1 MKNFQDLVQEAL
13 KKVPEVDI
21 YQLKDKIESNKQIKL
36 IDIREDREWVSG
48 RIPSAFHIGRGV
60 LEKGIFE
67 VANSDDEIILILSNM
82 VKQRKQ
88 SIIQYEEGGRIELA
102 EREREEIKI
111 IQEFLP
117 NQLTNEEIQTEISK
131 IIDAEEQLS
140 IKDMGKIMGELKNK
154 FSGRMDFGKASE
166 IVKALLK

>member
-1 MKNFQDLVQEAL
+1 MRSELDDNLKEAIKSQEKQRIATL
-13 KKVPEVDI
+13 RLINAAIKDRDI
-21 YQLKDKIESNKQIKL
+21 AVRSEENT
-36 IDIREDREWVSG
+36 E
-48 RIPSAFHIGRGV
+48 GV
-60 LEKGIFE
+60 
-67 VANSDDEIILILSNM
+67 SDDEIILILSNM

-117 NQLTNEEIQTEISK
+117 NQLTNEEIQAEISK
-131 IIDAEEQLS
+131 IIDAEDQLS

>member
-1 MKNFQDLVQEAL
+1 MRSELDENLKEAIKSQEKQRVATL
-13 KKVPEVDI
+13 RLINAAIKDRDI
-21 YQLKDKIESNKQIKL
+21 AVRSEENT
-36 IDIREDREWVSG
+36 E
-48 RIPSAFHIGRGV
+48 GV
-60 LEKGIFE
+60 
-67 VANSDDEIILILSNM
+67 SDDEIILILSNM

-117 NQLTNEEIQTEISK
+117 IQLTSEEIKIEVSK
-131 IIDAEEQLS
+131 IIDAEDTLS

>member
-1 MKNFQDLVQEAL
+1 MRSELDENLKEAIKSQEKQRVATL
-13 KKVPEVDI
+13 RLINAAIKDRDI
-21 YQLKDKIESNKQIKL
+21 AVRSEENT
-36 IDIREDREWVSG
+36 E
-48 RIPSAFHIGRGV
+48 GV
-60 LEKGIFE
+60 
-67 VANSDDEIILILSNM
+67 SDDEIILILSNM

-117 NQLTNEEIQTEISK
+117 NQLTNEEIQAEISK
-131 IIDAEEQLS
+131 IIDAEDQLS
-140 IKDMGKIMGELKNK
+140 IKDMGKIMGELKNR

-166 IVKALLK
+166 IVKALLR

>member
-1 MKNFQDLVQEAL
+1 MRSELDANLKEAIKSQEKQRVATL
-13 KKVPEVDI
+13 RLINAAIKDRDI
-21 YQLKDKIESNKQIKL
+21 AVRSEENT
-36 IDIREDREWVSG
+36 EGVSD
-48 RIPSAFHIGRGV
+48 A
-60 LEKGIFE
+60 
-67 VANSDDEIILILSNM
+67 EIILILSNM

-117 NQLTNEEIQTEISK
+117 NQLTDEEIHIEISK
-131 IIDAEEQLS
+131 IIDAQEQLT
-140 IKDMGKIMGELKNK
+140 IKDMGKIMSDLKEK
-154 FSGRMDFGKASE
+154 FSGRMDFGKASG

>member
-1 MKNFQDLVQEAL
+1 MRSELDENLKEAIKSQEKQRVATL
-13 KKVPEVDI
+13 RLINAAIKDRDI
-21 YQLKDKIESNKQIKL
+21 AVRSEENT
-36 IDIREDREWVSG
+36 E
-48 RIPSAFHIGRGV
+48 GV
-60 LEKGIFE
+60 
-67 VANSDDEIILILSNM
+67 SDDEIILILSNM

-117 NQLTNEEIQTEISK
+117 NQLTNDEIQAEISK

-140 IKDMGKIMGELKNK
+140 IKDMGKIMGELKNR

>member
-1 MKNFQDLVQEAL
+1 MRSELDANLKEAIKSQEKQRVATL
-13 KKVPEVDI
+13 RLINAAIKDRDI
-21 YQLKDKIESNKQIKL
+21 AVRSEENT
-36 IDIREDREWVSG
+36 EGVSD
-48 RIPSAFHIGRGV
+48 A
-60 LEKGIFE
+60 
-67 VANSDDEIILILSNM
+67 EIILILSNM

-117 NQLTNEEIQTEISK
+117 NQLTDEEIHIEISK
-131 IIDAEEQLS
+131 LIDAQEQLT
-140 IKDMGKIMGELKNK
+140 IKDMGKIMSDLKEK
-154 FSGRMDFGKASE
+154 FSGRMDFGKASA

>member
-1 MKNFQDLVQEAL
+1 MRSELDANLKEAIKSQEKQRVATL
-13 KKVPEVDI
+13 RLINAAIKDRDI
-21 YQLKDKIESNKQIKL
+21 AVRSEENT
-36 IDIREDREWVSG
+36 EGVSD
-48 RIPSAFHIGRGV
+48 A
-60 LEKGIFE
+60 
-67 VANSDDEIILILSNM
+67 EIILILSNM

-117 NQLTNEEIQTEISK
+117 NQLTDEEIHKEISK
-131 IIDAEEQLS
+131 IIDSHEQLT
-140 IKDMGKIMGELKNK
+140 IKDMGKIMGELKEK
-154 FSGRMDFGKASE
+154 YSGRMDFGKASG

>member
-1 MKNFQDLVQEAL
+1 MRSELDENLKEAIKSQEKQRVATL
-13 KKVPEVDI
+13 RLINAAIKDRDI
-21 YQLKDKIESNKQIKL
+21 AVRSEENT
-36 IDIREDREWVSG
+36 E
-48 RIPSAFHIGRGV
+48 GV
-60 LEKGIFE
+60 
-67 VANSDDEIILILSNM
+67 SDDEIILILSNM

-140 IKDMGKIMGELKNK
+140 IKDMGKIMGELKNR

>member
-1 MKNFQDLVQEAL
+1 MDKSYYFIGKEVVMRSLLDTNLKEAMKSQEKQRLATL
-13 KKVPEVDI
+13 RLINAAIKDRDI
-21 YQLKDKIESNKQIKL
+21 AVRSEENT
-36 IDIREDREWVSG
+36 EGVSD
-48 RIPSAFHIGRGV
+48 
-60 LEKGIFE
+60 
-67 VANSDDEIILILSNM
+67 NEIILILSNM

-111 IQEFLP
+111 IEEFLP
-117 NQLTNEEIQTEISK
+117 NQLSEQEIKEEITK
-131 IIDAEEQLS
+131 IIESKDKLS
-140 IKDMGKIMGELKNK
+140 IKDMGKIMGELKTN

>member
-1 MKNFQDLVQEAL
+1 MRSELDENLKEAIKSQEKQRVATL
-13 KKVPEVDI
+13 RLINAAIKDRDI
-21 YQLKDKIESNKQIKL
+21 AVRSEENT
-36 IDIREDREWVSG
+36 E
-48 RIPSAFHIGRGV
+48 GV
-60 LEKGIFE
+60 
-67 VANSDDEIILILSNM
+67 SDDEIILILSNM

-117 NQLTNEEIQTEISK
+117 NQLTNEEIQAEISK
-131 IIDAEEQLS
+131 IIDAEDQLS
-140 IKDMGKIMGELKNK
+140 IKDMGKIMGALKNR

>member
-1 MKNFQDLVQEAL
+1 MRSELDANLKEAIKSQEKQRVATL
-13 KKVPEVDI
+13 RLINAAIKDRDI
-21 YQLKDKIESNKQIKL
+21 AVRSEENT
-36 IDIREDREWVSG
+36 EGVSD
-48 RIPSAFHIGRGV
+48 A
-60 LEKGIFE
+60 
-67 VANSDDEIILILSNM
+67 EIILILSNM

-117 NQLTNEEIQTEISK
+117 NQLTDEEIHIEISRL
-131 IIDAEEQLS
+131 IDTQEQLT
-140 IKDMGKIMGELKNK
+140 IKDMGKIMSELKEK
-154 FSGRMDFGKASE
+154 FSGRMDFGKASG

>member
-1 MKNFQDLVQEAL
+1 MRSELDENLKEAIKSQEKQRVATL
-13 KKVPEVDI
+13 RLINAAIKDRDI
-21 YQLKDKIESNKQIKL
+21 AVRSEENTK
-36 IDIREDREWVSG
+36 
-48 RIPSAFHIGRGV
+48 GV
-60 LEKGIFE
+60 
-67 VANSDDEIILILSNM
+67 SDDEIILILSNM

-140 IKDMGKIMGELKNK
+140 IKDMGKIMGELKNR

>member
-1 MKNFQDLVQEAL
+1 MRSELNENLKEAIKSQEKQRVATL
-13 KKVPEVDI
+13 RLINAAIKDRDI
-21 YQLKDKIESNKQIKL
+21 AVRSEENT
-36 IDIREDREWVSG
+36 EGVS
-48 RIPSAFHIGRGV
+48 
-60 LEKGIFE
+60 
-67 VANSDDEIILILSNM
+67 DTEIILILSNM

-117 NQLTNEEIQTEISK
+117 NQLTDEEIQIEISK
-131 IIDAEEQLS
+131 IIDANDQLS
-140 IKDMGKIMGELKNK
+140 IKDIGKIMSELKSK
-154 FSGRMDFGKASE
+154 FSGRMDFGKASG

>member
-1 MKNFQDLVQEAL
+1 MRSLLDTNLKEAIRSQEKQRLATL
-13 KKVPEVDI
+13 RLINAAVKDRDI
-21 YQLKDKIESNKQIKL
+21 AVRSEENT
-36 IDIREDREWVSG
+36 EGVSD
-48 RIPSAFHIGRGV
+48 S
-60 LEKGIFE
+60 
-67 VANSDDEIILILSNM
+67 EIILILSNM

-111 IQEFLP
+111 IEEFLP
-117 NQLTNEEIQTEISK
+117 DQLNEKEIREEILK
-131 IIDAEEQLS
+131 IIESKDELS
-140 IKDMGKIMGELKNK
+140 IKDMGKIMGELKTN

>member
-1 MKNFQDLVQEAL
+1 MRSELDENLKEAIKSQEKQRIATL
-13 KKVPEVDI
+13 RLIKAAIKDRDI
-21 YQLKDKIESNKQIKL
+21 AVRSEENT
-36 IDIREDREWVSG
+36 E
-48 RIPSAFHIGRGV
+48 GV
-60 LEKGIFE
+60 
-67 VANSDDEIILILSNM
+67 SDDEIILILSNM

-117 NQLTNEEIQTEISK
+117 NQLTNEEIEFEISK
-131 IIDAEEQLS
+131 IIDAEDQLS
-140 IKDMGKIMGELKNK
+140 IKDMGKIMGQLKSR

>member
-1 MKNFQDLVQEAL
+1 MLSHRSYYFEIRLFLYRKEVVIRSLLDINLREAIKSQEKQRLATL
-13 KKVPEVDI
+13 RLINAAIKDRDI
-21 YQLKDKIESNKQIKL
+21 AVRSEENT
-36 IDIREDREWVSG
+36 EGVSD
-48 RIPSAFHIGRGV
+48 S
-60 LEKGIFE
+60 
-67 VANSDDEIILILSNM
+67 EIILILSNM

-111 IQEFLP
+111 IEEFLP
-117 NQLTNEEIQTEISK
+117 NQLSEKEIREEVLK
-131 IIDAEEQLS
+131 IIESKDNLS
-140 IKDMGKIMGELKNK
+140 IKDMGKIMGELKTN

>member
-1 MKNFQDLVQEAL
+1 MRSKLDVNLKEAIKSQEKRRVATL
-13 KKVPEVDI
+13 RLINAAIKDRDI
-21 YQLKDKIESNKQIKL
+21 AVRSEENT
-36 IDIREDREWVSG
+36 E
-48 RIPSAFHIGRGV
+48 GV
-60 LEKGIFE
+60 
-67 VANSDDEIILILSNM
+67 SDDEIILILSNM

-117 NQLTNEEIQTEISK
+117 NQLTNDEIQAEISK
-131 IIDAEEQLS
+131 IIDAEDQLS
-140 IKDMGKIMGELKNK
+140 IKDMGKIMGELKNR

>member
-1 MKNFQDLVQEAL
+1 MRSELDANLKEAIKSQEKQRVATL
-13 KKVPEVDI
+13 RLINAAIKDRDI
-21 YQLKDKIESNKQIKL
+21 SVRSEENT
-36 IDIREDREWVSG
+36 EGVSD
-48 RIPSAFHIGRGV
+48 A
-60 LEKGIFE
+60 
-67 VANSDDEIILILSNM
+67 EIILILSNM

-117 NQLTNEEIQTEISK
+117 NQLTDEEIHIEISK
-131 IIDAEEQLS
+131 LIDAQEQLT
-140 IKDMGKIMGELKNK
+140 IKDMGKIMSELKEK
-154 FSGRMDFGKASE
+154 FSGRMDFGKASG

>member
-1 MKNFQDLVQEAL
+1 MRSELDENLKEAIKSQEKQRVATL
-13 KKVPEVDI
+13 RLINAAIKDRDI
-21 YQLKDKIESNKQIKL
+21 AVRSEENT
-36 IDIREDREWVSG
+36 E
-48 RIPSAFHIGRGV
+48 GV
-60 LEKGIFE
+60 
-67 VANSDDEIILILSNM
+67 SDDEIILILSNM

-88 SIIQYEEGGRIELA
+88 SIVQYEEGGRIELA

-117 NQLTNEEIQTEISK
+117 NQLTNEEIQAEISK
-131 IIDAEEQLS
+131 IIDADDQLS

-166 IVKALLK
+166 IVKALLR